1 MFAVALFSDEKDVP
15 FVGLITDRP
24 DRSNEI
30 VEIASRAE
38 SYKFIRAGT
47 ETADSYMARAF
58 EILHGMRGECNG
70 DLSID
75 ERENLRA

>member
-1 MFAVALFSDEKDVP
+1 MFAVVMFSDEKEVP
-15 FVGLITDRP
+15 FVGLITDKPGRA
-24 DRSNEI
+24 REI
-30 VEIASRAE
+30 MDVASKAE
-38 SYKFIRAGT
+38 TYKFIRAGT

-58 EILHGMRGECNG
+58 EILHGMKGEYDG